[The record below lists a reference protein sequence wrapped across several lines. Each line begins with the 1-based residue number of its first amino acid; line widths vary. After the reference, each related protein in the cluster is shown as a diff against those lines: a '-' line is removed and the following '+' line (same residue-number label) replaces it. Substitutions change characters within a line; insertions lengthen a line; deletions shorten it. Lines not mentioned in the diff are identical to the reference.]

1 MWLNRLEMP
10 EYIETFHHHGYEFGK
25 DIENIKK
32 ITEDDLKAMGIRKK
46 GTVILCEY
54 NDKFVV
60 HDLYVLLFII
70 AHIQRLNT
78 AITNLVNPTP
88 CKLPIY
94 KYSYSCIV
102 C

>member
-10 EYIETFHHHGYEFGK
+10 EYIETFHCHGYEFGK

-46 GTVILCEY
+46 GTVITVLSTVT
-54 NDKFVV
+54 NS
-60 HDLYVLLFII
+60 LYVII